1 MKIVRAKNAGFCM
14 GVSLA
19 LKGLDS
25 ELTDQGYVMRKND
38 VFVGSSNHIKN
49 PPVDGVE
56 RRIVTWGPII
66 HNKQVTDFY
75 RSKNVESVE
84 RIEDIKPG
92 DIVIIRAHGIPISLE
107 KRFLEMEKSMGIR
120 LVDCTCPKVK
130 KAQLSVAEM
139 SADGRRLLL
148 FGDASHPEVCGL
160 LSYANE
166 SPAPLVFHTLEEMKE
181 KVIAGNIDDHCF
193 LAAQTTQDGALFARM
208 SAWLDEH
215 FGHEIPVSRTIC
227 NATRM
232 RLQEARDIAEH
243 VDLMIVVGSKH
254 SANSRRLA
262 EAPIKMGVPVLF
274 IDSPEELRREDVE
287 GFETVGLTGGSSTP
301 NCLINNTEKLLLS
314 WFGDDNRPQ

>member
-1 MKIVRAKNAGFCM
+1 MEVVRAKNAGFCM

-25 ELTDQGYVMRKND
+25 ELTDQGYVMREND

-49 PPVDGVE
+49 PPIDGVE

-75 RSKNVESVE
+75 HSKNVE
-84 RIEDIKPG
+84 IANCLEDIRPG

-107 KRFLEMEKSMGIR
+107 KRFLEMERTMGIR

-130 KAQLSVAEM
+130 KAQLSIAEM

-148 FGDASHPEVCGL
+148 FGDELHPEVQGL

-166 SPAPLVFHTLEEMKE
+166 LPDPLVFNTLEGMKE
-181 KVIAGNIDDHCF
+181 KVVTQDIDDHCF
-193 LAAQTTQDGALFARM
+193 LAAQTTQDGELFKIM
-208 SAWLDEH
+208 SAWLNEH

-227 NATRM
+227 NATKM
-232 RLQEARDIAEH
+232 RLQEVREIAGRVEC
-243 VDLMIVVGSKH
+243 MIVVGSKH
-254 SANSRRLA
+254 SANTRRLA
-262 EAPIKMGVPVLF
+262 EAPIKMGVPVIF
-274 IDSPEELRREDVE
+274 IDTPEELRREDLV
-287 GFETVGLTGGSSTP
+287 GVKSVGLTGGSSTP
-301 NCLINNTEKLLLS
+301 NCLINNTEKLLFS
-314 WFGDDNRPQ
+314 WFGDENRL

>member
-1 MKIVRAKNAGFCM
+1 MKIVRAENAGFCM

-49 PPVDGVE
+49 PPLDGVD

-84 RIEDIKPG
+84 RLEDIKPG
-92 DIVIIRAHGIPISLE
+92 DIVVIRAHGIPVSLE
-107 KRFLEMEKSMGIR
+107 KRFLEMEKTMGIR
-120 LVDCTCPKVK
+120 LADCTCPKVK
-130 KAQLSVAEM
+130 KAQLSIAEM

-148 FGDASHPEVCGL
+148 FGDERHPEVRGL
-160 LSYANE
+160 LSYANQTPE
-166 SPAPLVFHTLEEMKE
+166 PLVFNTLDGMKE
-181 KVIAGNIDDHCF
+181 KVRAENIDSHCF
-193 LAAQTTQDGALFARM
+193 LAAQTTQDGELFAVM
-208 SAWLDEH
+208 SAWLNEY
-215 FGHEIPVSRTIC
+215 FGHEIPVSKTIC
-227 NATRM
+227 NATKM
-232 RLQEARDIAEH
+232 RLREAREIAGH

-262 EAPIKMGVPVLF
+262 EAPIKMGVPVMF
-274 IDSPEELRREDVE
+274 IDAPEELRREDFE
-287 GFETVGLTGGSSTP
+287 GVETVGLTGGSSTP

-314 WFGDDNRPQ
+314 WFGDENRP